1 MLRNA
6 ENVIRLL
13 ENPGGNVEQQT
24 PTDETV
30 EDEMT
35 PVIEARLVAVTLL
48 GVYLKRTD
56 NIQYIC
62 LCDCSCPT

>member
-1 MLRNA
+1 MLCNA

-24 PTDETV
+24 PTDEAV

-35 PVIEARLVAVTLL
+35 PVIEARLVVFW
-48 GVYLKRTD
+48 GHLKL
-56 NIQYIC
+56 Y
-62 LCDCSCPT
+62 